1 MRTKMIYRGVAA
13 FISLVLIA
21 LCAFVLPVG
30 AVEGEGPTQGGIQA
44 DKTVVDF
51 GTMNRNEILANSKLQ
66 AQVGLTNM
74 TGERLTRTKVLHR
87 ASASGEFQEVAAD
100 AGQMY
105 NGSVFCMYGPASLD
119 ASGELQTMQY
129 IVAPIRSKDVI
140 ISREEPYEE
149 AFQLVF
155 ADASGNEY
163 TVEYSVTMTVTDG
176 TGETHIN
183 KVNPN
188 NGTLWIYM
196 NEKLIQDASALR
208 DLTWEDFTVTA
219 QDEGGETVSLENLRI
234 DYDTA
239 QNAVKMYFDEIVSD
253 TARIITVSVQFR
265 EEAAKTADFE
275 VFAMTTESNVPEDGN
290 VTVKVIDHETKE
302 PVAGAPVLLAAS
314 GVQPLT
320 VATDAQ
326 GYARFSGLEAGTYS
340 LSIHMDGY
348 EDVDMASPDLT
359 SELLVELSRPG
370 DLAPGEAA
378 NIQIL
383 VKNQYGEPVSDATV
397 QFYCPANKGRGAAQT
412 NGQGVATFRLNANNY
427 EITVTKS
434 GHFPSGSKILSVTHR
449 EETLEVVLEQRF
461 MCSVMTT
468 VVDESGRPVSGA
480 LVYYT
485 CPTDNDL
492 GRSTTGSNGK
502 TSEWISIRAN
512 DYVLKVSKTGYE
524 TYEKNVRVSEANA
537 EFTVTLLR
545 SRAVDDDRDYSSSG
559 SSSSDKGGST
569 AKDKN
574 VNSKNQVVASEIN
587 RQILQGIKEQS
598 SAGQKA
604 TVEVKVKNAGSI
616 TPAALKS
623 MRLTTEASGGKAKLL
638 ADSTTPDGKVAARLY
653 IDPAK
658 SFYVDKEIKLG
669 VSMEKKDV
677 QKTQDTFEKHF
688 DNKVSV
694 VHFEHQGTFGMNIDA
709 AVKVDLSGLNTKNLM
724 FYSYDPATNRYAPI
738 KDPNA
743 YVDENGFLHFT
754 TSIGGDLVITDKPLT
769 SRK

>member
-1 MRTKMIYRGVAA
+1 MRAKMLYRGLAA
-13 FISLVLIA
+13 FLGLVLLA
-21 LCAFVLPVG
+21 LCICALPVG
-30 AVEGEGPTQGGIQA
+30 AQEGEGPTQGGVQVEQA
-44 DKTVVDF
+44 VYDFGEVNRNIRPGELQKTV
-51 GTMNRNEILANSKLQ
+51 R
-66 AQVGLTNM
+66 LTNM
-74 TGERLTRTKVLHR
+74 TGETLTRVRVMHR
-87 ASASGEFQEVAAD
+87 TSALEDFQEIEIFDNVYD
-100 AGQMY
+100 GQVCGIMGY
-105 NGSVFCMYGPASLD
+105 HKLEGSGS
-119 ASGELQTMQY
+119 LQTVDY
-129 IVAPIRSKDVI
+129 FLDPICRKEILVPS
-140 ISREEPYEE
+140 EEPYVDE
-149 AFQLVF
+149 FQLVF
-155 ADASGNEY
+155 ADSSGNEY
-163 TVEYSVTMTVTDG
+163 TVEITATMVVVEDSSEAHIQNVTAVNGYIRAYMS
-176 TGETHIN
+176 ETL
-183 KVNPN
+183 VPDE
-188 NGTLWIYM
+188 TALWAL
-196 NEKLIQDASALR
+196 KL
-208 DLTWEDFTVTA
+208 EDFTVTA
-219 QDEGGETVSLENLRI
+219 EDENGEEIALGNLTLGYEERENI
-234 DYDTA
+234 
-239 QNAVKMYFDEIVSD
+239 VKLSFDEIVSD
-253 TARIITVSVQFR
+253 TAKVVTVSVQFR
-265 EEAAKTADFE
+265 EEAAKTAEFE
-275 VFAMTTESNVPEDGN
+275 VFAASTETNVPEDGN
-290 VTVKVIDHETKE
+290 VAVKVIDHETRE
-302 PVAGAPVLLAAS
+302 PVAKAPVTLAAS

-320 VATDAQ
+320 AVTDSQ
-326 GYARFSGLEAGTYS
+326 GYARFSGVEAGVYS

-348 EDVDMASPDLT
+348 ENVDMASPDLT
-359 SELLVELSRPG
+359 AELLVELSRPG

-412 NGQGVATFRLNANNY
+412 NGQGVAAFRLNANNY

-485 CPTDNDL
+485 CPTDSDV

-512 DYVLKVSKTGYE
+512 DYVLKVSKAGYE
-524 TYEKNVRVSEANA
+524 TYEKNVRVSEDSS
-537 EFTVTLLR
+537 EFTVTLQR
-545 SRAVDDDRDYSSSG
+545 ARAVDDTDYSYSSSG
-559 SSSSDKGGST
+559 SASSGKESST
-569 AKDKN
+569 PKDKN

-587 RQILQGIKEQS
+587 RQILQGVKEQS

-604 TVEVKVKNAGSI
+604 VVEVKVKNAGSI

-623 MRLTTEASGGKAKLL
+623 MRLTTESSGGKAKLL

-658 SFYVDKEIKLG
+658 SFYVEKEIKLG

-677 QKTQDTFEKHF
+677 QKTQSVFEKHF

-709 AVKVDLSGLNTKNLM
+709 AVKVDLTGLNTKSLM

-738 KDPNA
+738 PNA
-743 YVDENGFLHFT
+743 NAYLDDNGFLHFT